1 MFCEGRDGQR
11 NAFCELIDH
20 GDATFTMTVK
30 AQDAGLHKLH
40 VQYDEVD
47 VPGTARGAVRHGGY
61 PNTARGSK
69 VTPLRHRGQGHP
81 STAQWS
87 KVTPVR
93 GEGHPSTA
101 RRGGYPLPKCQ
112 SYAIYTVADPRG
124 GGLGGVRGVTPPGC
138 FSFFLLVSM

>member
-47 VPGTARGAVRHGGY
+47 VPGTARGGGQGHTRTGDKVTPVRHG
-61 PNTARGSK
+61 
-69 VTPLRHRGQGHP
+69 
-81 STAQWS
+81 WS
-87 KVTPVR
+87 KVTPARHGGGGGGKVTPVR
-93 GEGHPSTA
+93 H
-101 RRGGYPLPKCQ
+101 
-112 SYAIYTVADPRG
+112 RG
-124 GGLGGVRGVTPPGC
+124 GGGGKVTPVRHGGRLPPA
-138 FSFFLLVSM
+138 